1 MAIVIGRNSL
11 AEEKHRRRT
20 RLCTQADDRPA
31 AHTGEGETQAG
42 EMTAKAR
49 RLRRGATSEHAPLPR
64 RGFTWH
70 FQGRAAGPGNP
81 PPG

>member
-11 AEEKHRRRT
+11 AAEKHQRRT
-20 RLCTQADDRPA
+20 RLYAQADGRPA
-31 AHTGEGETQAG
+31 AHTGEGEAQAG

-49 RLRRGATSEHAPLPR
+49 RLPRATSEHAPLPR

-70 FQGRAAGPGNP
+70 FQARAAGPGNP